1 MQSEERDQIMKTF
14 IAALIALSTV
24 AAVAAPANASPWTK
38 YGISSSAEGK

>member
-1 MQSEERDQIMKTF
+1 MKTF

-38 YGISSSAEGK
+38 FGVSSTAESK